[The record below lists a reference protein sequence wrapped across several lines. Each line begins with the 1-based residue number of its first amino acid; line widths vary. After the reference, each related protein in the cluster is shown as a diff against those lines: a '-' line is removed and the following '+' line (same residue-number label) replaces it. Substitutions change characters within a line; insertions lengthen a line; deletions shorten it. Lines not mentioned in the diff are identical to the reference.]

1 MGFGDEVLHM
11 RADGCRVRE
20 VAGQGGRRGAE
31 QLLRGEK
38 GINVRQGWWVK
49 GRGPSEGH

>member
-1 MGFGDEVLHM
+1 M
-11 RADGCRVRE
+11 
-20 VAGQGGRRGAE
+20 QGERSGRPGGETWRE

-38 GINVRQGWWVK
+38 GINVSLGWWVK